1 MKRSNRRRRYALA
14 ALLAFIVATSAYA
27 YTAANTVPATKAG
40 DGQGT
45 ISGYVVSSVK
55 YTLDTTNPA
64 NIASVA
70 FTLDAPAT
78 EVKAKLVSSST
89 SYQNCTITGGTSV
102 TCTFAT
108 QPTVLAAN
116 ELRIIAVA

>member
-14 ALLAFIVATSAYA
+14 ALLALIVATSAYA
-27 YTAANTVPATKAG
+27 YTAANTVPNTKAG

-55 YTLDTTNPA
+55 YTLDATNPA

-78 EVKAKLVSSST
+78 TVKAKLVSGSST
-89 SYQNCTITGGTSV
+89 YQDCIVAGTAV
-102 TCTFAT
+102 TCTFAPT

-116 ELRIIAVA
+116 ELRVIAVA

>member
-14 ALLAFIVATSAYA
+14 ALLALIVAASAYA
-27 YTAANTVPATKAG
+27 YTAANTVPNTKAG

-45 ISGYVVSSVK
+45 ISGYVVSSVQ
-55 YTLDTTNPA
+55 YTLDATNPA

-78 EVKAKLVSSST
+78 QVRAKLVSGST
-89 SYQNCTITGGTSV
+89 TYQNCNVVVLAV
-102 TCTFAT
+102 TCTFTA

-116 ELRIIAVA
+116 ELRVIAVA